1 MNREVAKKQILI
13 TVLVLLLF
21 GGMAL
26 GSYYAFLLPLNEQ
39 LQRKESDLNLAEGE
53 LKIIQKR
60 LEQMDEE
67 PPLSTMELQRRM
79 PVTRMLDQLLLDIE
93 RAEII
98 SDTYVKEIRLNGP
111 GSEEEIEP
119 AKTDHNNLADG
130 DEIGEA
136 NIETGKSSENPGD
149 GVLPNGVKKT
159 TVVIAGEA
167 DTYFEMESFI
177 EVIEGLQRIVK
188 VEQLQ
193 FTAPEEIYS
202 VEQTPELLEF
212 ELTIAA
218 YYYPGLEDLQEE
230 LPPLA
235 APEVSNKK
243 DPTSRFS
250 EGNTNNDQP

>member
-1 MNREVAKKQILI
+1 MNREVTKKQILI

-21 GGMAL
+21 GGIAL

-53 LKIIQKR
+53 LKIIQER

-111 GSEEEIEP
+111 GTDEEIEP
-119 AKTDHNNLADG
+119 AETDNKNIADG
-130 DEIGEA
+130 EETGEA
-136 NIETGKSSENPGD
+136 NIQTSKRSEEASHEA
-149 GVLPNGVKKT
+149 LPNGMKKT
-159 TVVIAGEA
+159 TVVIAGET

-177 EVIEGLQRIVK
+177 EVIEGLKRIVN

-202 VEQTPELLEF
+202 VEQTPGLLEF

-218 YYYPGLEDLQEE
+218 YYYPGLEDLKKE

-235 APEVSNKK
+235 APEQSNKK

-250 EGNTNNDQP
+250 EKNANHNQP